1 MLTEQGIKNYYDL
14 LNTTNDIV
22 GFGTLF
28 ALDAKIPKNPLESVP
43 DNFNE
48 QVETYLIHRFSGL
61 KNARTVYAFEQELI
75 ATQQISWVLD
85 ATLKLIAY
93 YIEHQMR
100 PITTSNRRLMKE
112 LEDFALSEARYRGV
126 YLDSFY
132 NEWGIPEDKQT
143 FSAYCL

>member
-1 MLTEQGIKNYYDL
+1 MTLWGLEPCL
-14 LNTTNDIV
+14 LWMRKSPRILWSLCQT
-22 GFGTLF
+22 
-28 ALDAKIPKNPLESVP
+28 
-43 DNFNE
+43 
-48 QVETYLIHRFSGL
+48 RFSGL